1 MTPGKVNW
9 SNVDTKQAI
18 GVSLCFAVIAVLL
31 ALAALFT

>member
-1 MTPGKVNW
+1 MTPDKVNW
-9 SNVDTKQAI
+9 SNVDTKQAS

>member
-1 MTPGKVNW
+1 MTPGKVDW
-9 SNVDTKQAI
+9 SKVDKKQAA